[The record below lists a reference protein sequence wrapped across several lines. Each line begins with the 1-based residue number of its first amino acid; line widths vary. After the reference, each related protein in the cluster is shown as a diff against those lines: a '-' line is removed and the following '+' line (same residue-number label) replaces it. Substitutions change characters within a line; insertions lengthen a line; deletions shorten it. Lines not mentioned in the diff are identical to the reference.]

1 MNKKT
6 VKRGLMPYLFI
17 AFVMLGVMY
26 FVNFANT
33 KVNFLTY
40 DEFMGEVEK
49 GNVEEVYLTPRSRAS
64 VYEITGSLKSYEK
77 GESFFF
83 RLPLAEESI
92 EKIIEASDAKKF
104 SLDTSADPE
113 ASMLLQFLV
122 NIFPMILLIGFQ
134 PLNFF
139 NI

>member
-64 VYEITGSLKSYEK
+64 VYEITGTLKSYEK
-77 GESFFF
+77 GE
-83 RLPLAEESI
+83 
-92 EKIIEASDAKKF
+92 
-104 SLDTSADPE
+104 
-113 ASMLLQFLV
+113 
-122 NIFPMILLIGFQ
+122 
-134 PLNFF
+134 
-139 NI
+139 